1 MNKPR
6 VLSLLAIF
14 SIALTFVISQTT
26 FAGSSTISEED
37 ETIYSLNNIMFYQ
50 KCPTTSS
57 GNSEICGDNK
67 NYAGEQVFTDEQMKA
82 IEANQPFYEKAA
94 SEYDIPWQV
103 IAVIHKR
110 EHGLARSNPANGQG
124 VYQFY
129 SAERRASCAGG
140 NFTPGKI
147 SDEQFQI
154 QTNCA
159 AEAIKNSYGSGL
171 DLSTDDGIKKMFF
184 RYNGT
189 ASVYVEQALRLG
201 FTSAQADN
209 GEGSPYVM
217 NRYDAKREPSNT
229 WGQIKTDGG
238 SISYPANSDFGAF
251 VYYKAITCDGSTSE
265 PDDSEDA
272 VENPGNDNTP
282 SNLQS
287 SSDASG
293 NAQKIAEVAFKLAYP
308 KGQSGYTV
316 DRSKSDYGAYP
327 GFVEATKELG
337 TWNKN
342 KSHGPDCGFF
352 VKAVM
357 AYANPSIVNKPDSAV
372 MDGHQSYAKSHPDQW
387 EVIDYGGKKIPASDL
402 QSGDVIWW
410 KDAPKKQHY
419 FIVAKNP
426 DDGNLYKVEASYC
439 SRNHWSCGTWGRVTT
454 KLTSSSSL
462 PSHKEQ
468 LLFRAKGGSSAPS
481 CDPNTGGSNNINA
494 TGAALAWP
502 LGTSWNKVALS
513 KGKVLES
520 VLTNPG
526 QTDSFSGTGA
536 GTKEFQKAFVETK
549 MNNSSLRDKSFNGK
563 YPWRYG
569 AYCSGF
575 TATVVRYS
583 GYDPHFTASLSV
595 GKYEQVSYA
604 RSHPDLWEVIT
615 WDKQKSSLKGGDV
628 LVSSNHSWMIVED
641 ESGELYRAEAGLT
654 RTYFGRISEY
664 SGGATGT
671 TYIIRATHAN
681 NSNVGVSV
689 TSGVKTTSITG
700 KVSNDVSKG
709 NGDIGA
715 TARLFAWPIGTS
727 SKQYKN
733 GRPPE
738 TVSKWK
744 QMLKDAG
751 HNAPYGDKEMG
762 ACCTCFVWGVLRYAG
777 YKVGDLK
784 QELYKEFTAERGW
797 EKVGTN
803 IKYGEMQDG
812 DVLVDMTHGKWFPQH
827 YALFLRDDDGQGYR
841 AEASV
846 SNHDYGRITKKVSD
860 SASPGANYD
869 IWRNTNNKHSSKTS
883 DSECNVCPANNDSSS
898 DSGTLQDG
906 GVTSE
911 EEAQK
916 IVDAYNKANLS
927 RLSGLGYA
935 CNGDLHKNCVNF
947 PKWFIATYLNGM
959 NHSFMGNGGDIAKN
973 FYNANKSKFPNLKES
988 SVPVAYSIFS
998 VRHGK
1003 LTSSSEGHTGVV
1015 LGVKGDQVFIGEA
1028 GWCQFAG
1035 RVRTLSVNE
1044 FLAHREHTFIEVN
1057 EYTKGL

>member
-1 MNKPR
+1 MSR
-6 VLSLLAIF
+6 TRIAIRLSV
-14 SIALTFVISQTT
+14 VISAVVCLVTSSAT
-26 FAGSSTISEED
+26 FAGNSTITDEE
-37 ETIYSLNNIMFYQ
+37 ETAYSLNSIMFYQ
-50 KCPTTSS
+50 KCPTATS
-57 GNSEICGDNK
+57 GGTQICGDNK

-94 SEYDIPWQV
+94 SEYGIPWQI

-110 EHGLARSNPANGQG
+110 EHGLVRSNPDNGQG

-129 SAERRASCAGG
+129 SAERRASCVGG
-140 NFTPGKI
+140 NFSPGKI

-171 DLSTDDGIKKMFF
+171 DLTTDDGVKKMFF
-184 RYNGT
+184 KYNGM
-189 ASVYVEQALRLG
+189 AQVYIDQAIRLG
-201 FTSAQADN
+201 FTSMQAEN

-238 SISYPANSDFGAF
+238 SISYPANKDFGAF

-265 PDDSEDA
+265 PDDSDDV
-272 VENPGNDNTP
+272 VENPGDDNTP

-287 SSDASG
+287 SSDVSG
-293 NAQKIAEVAFKLAYP
+293 NAQKIAEAAFKLAYP

-316 DRSKSDYGAYP
+316 NRSKSDYGAYSA
-327 GFVEATKELG
+327 FVEATKELG
-337 TWNKN
+337 TWDKN

-372 MDGHQSYAKSHPDQW
+372 MDGHQNYTKSHPNQW
-387 EVIDYGGKKIPASDL
+387 DILDYSGKKIPASDL

-439 SRNHWSCGTWGRVTT
+439 SKDHWNCGTWGRVTT
-454 KLTSSSSL
+454 KLTSSSAL
-462 PSHKEQ
+462 ASHKEQ
-468 LLFRAKGGSSAPS
+468 WIFRAKGGEKPS
-481 CDPNTGGSNNINA
+481 CDPKASDSNNINA
-494 TGAALAWP
+494 TGVALAWP
-502 LGTSWNKVALS
+502 LGTAWDKVALG
-513 KGKVLES
+513 KGTVLES

-526 QTDSFSGTGA
+526 QTDSFSSTGA
-536 GTKEFQKAFVETK
+536 GTAAFQKAFIETK
-549 MNNSSLRDKSFNGK
+549 MNESSLRDKSFNGK

-583 GYDPHFTASLSV
+583 GYDPHFPSSLSV
-595 GKYEQVSYA
+595 GKYEQVNYA

-615 WDKQKSSLKGGDV
+615 WDKQKDSLKGGDV
-628 LVSSNHSWMIVED
+628 LVSTNHSWMVVED

-654 RTYFGRISEY
+654 KY
-664 SGGATGT
+664 SGGANGT

-681 NSNVGVSV
+681 NSNAGVSV
-689 TSGVKTTSITG
+689 TGGVKTTSITG
-700 KVSNDVSKG
+700 KISNSISKD

-715 TARLFAWPIGTS
+715 TARFFAWPIGTS

-738 TVSKWK
+738 TIAKWQ

-751 HNAPYGDKEMG
+751 YNAPYSDKQMG

-777 YKVGDLK
+777 YKVGELK
-784 QELYKEFTAERGW
+784 QELYKEFTAEKGW
-797 EKVGTN
+797 KKVGTN
-803 IKYGEMQDG
+803 ITYGEMEDG

-846 SNHDYGRITKKVSD
+846 SSHDYGRITKKVSD
-860 SASPGANYD
+860 SAKPGKNYD
-869 IWRNTNNKHSSKTS
+869 IWRNENNKHGNNVATT
-883 DSECNVCPANNDSSS
+883 SECNVCPANGSS
-898 DSGTLQDG
+898 DDVDGGALQDG
-906 GVTSE
+906 GATSE
-911 EEAQK
+911 AEAQK

-927 RLSGLGYA
+927 KISGLGYA

-973 FYNANKSKFPNLKES
+973 FYNANKSKFSNLKES

-998 VRHGK
+998 VRHGS
-1003 LTSSSEGHTGVV
+1003 LTSSAEGHTGVV
-1015 LGVKGDQVFIGEA
+1015 LGVKDDQVFIGHA
-1028 GWCQFAG
+1028 AWCGFAG
-1035 RVRTLSVNE
+1035 QVKTVSVKD
-1044 FLAHREHTFIEVN
+1044 FTAHREHTFIDVN
-1057 EYTKGL
+1057 DYIKGI